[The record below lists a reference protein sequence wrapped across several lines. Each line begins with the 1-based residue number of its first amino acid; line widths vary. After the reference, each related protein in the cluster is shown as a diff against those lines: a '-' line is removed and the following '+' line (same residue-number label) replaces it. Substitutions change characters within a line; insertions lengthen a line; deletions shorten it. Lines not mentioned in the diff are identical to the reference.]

1 MMRILP
7 LPLLL
12 LVFVALFTTARLPQ
26 AVPVANAGP
35 DRTAFTNEVITLDG
49 SASTGA
55 YDGLRPDSDQYSISW
70 SFGYGNWTYQSNLRG
85 PVAYPK
91 AGVYTATLTVC
102 NVAGTCDTDST
113 QIIVSDI
120 PEGTVTTVSDTGN
133 ATTNGTNLC
142 NAITARAGETNPV
155 IQVVAGVTYRMN
167 CTLPTGAARTGSGY
181 MTIRTT
187 GYASLPSGTTRV
199 STIDPNFA
207 TFETAINAAIVTT
220 PATSSTPTHHF
231 RFLGIHWQKADP
243 TVGFIG
249 RAFLDIGHG
258 DETALNQLPH
268 HFIVDR
274 CYFDGGSTTS
284 NTLRGIAI
292 EGSDISV
299 VNSYIYR
306 FKGVALETQGIFI
319 GQGERIGVLN
329 NYVSAASECM
339 LMGGADP
346 RITGHVPTDVVVR
359 RNLMEKDLG
368 WCAFCGSY
376 YGVDFSVKNLW
387 EVKIGLRIS
396 NQGNFYRIHWQEDQ
410 NWAIVVTVRNQD
422 GTAPW
427 SKISYLDFSYN
438 KVNRVGGGSQW
449 LGNDN
454 LNTSQSIDHILFR
467 HVVFS
472 GISYYNGQQNTFTI
486 TQQPGGTPDHLFIVR
501 TSSDSNG
508 VDGQGRWIEFDTS
521 TGFTNCIFVGNV
533 AQGYINAAGF
543 TGDAGM
549 QHACSTSSYS
559 VVKNGF
565 YLPTGTN
572 PTGNT
577 TVATRADVKFTDV
590 ANFDLSLR
598 SDSPFLTTGLGS
610 GREGAD
616 VGAVDTMT
624 VGCVTGLWPDG
635 GTVTISG
642 KVTLG
647 GRVGP

>member
-1 MMRILP
+1 MTRILG
-7 LPLLL
+7 LLL
-12 LVFVALFTTARLPQ
+12 LAITALLTAAHVPQ
-26 AVPVANAGP
+26 TPVANAGP
-35 DRTAFTNEVITLDG
+35 DRTAFVNEVISLDG

-55 YDGLRPDSDQYSISW
+55 FDGLRPDSDQYSISW
-70 SFGYGNWTYQSNLRG
+70 DFGFGGFAYQSNLRG

-91 AGVYTATLTVC
+91 AGVYTAILTVC
-102 NVAGTCDTDST
+102 NAAGTCASDST
-113 QIIVSDI
+113 QITVSEI
-120 PEGTVTTVSDTGN
+120 PEGSVSTVADTGN
-133 ATTNGTNLC
+133 VTTNGTNLC
-142 NAITARAGETNPV
+142 NAITARAGDANPV

-167 CTLPTGAARTGSGY
+167 CVLPAGTARTGSGY
-181 MTIRTT
+181 MTIRST
-187 GYASLPSGTTRV
+187 GYASLPSSTSRV
-199 STIDPNFA
+199 SPSDLNFA
-207 TFETAINAAIVTT
+207 TFETAINAAIISTSV
-220 PATSSTPTHHF
+220 TSSTPTHHF
-231 RFLGIHWQKADP
+231 RFLGIHWQKAVP
-243 TVGFIG
+243 TAEFIG
-249 RAFLDIGHG
+249 RAFIDIGHG
-258 DETALNQLPH
+258 DETALSQLSH

-339 LMGGADP
+339 LTGAPDP
-346 RITGHVPTDVVVR
+346 RITGHVPTDVVLR

-427 SKISYLDFSYN
+427 AKISYLDFSYN

-501 TSSDSNG
+501 TSSDCNG
-508 VDGQGRWIEFDTS
+508 VDGPWRG
-521 TGFTNCIFVGNV
+521 
-533 AQGYINAAGF
+533 
-543 TGDAGM
+543 
-549 QHACSTSSYS
+549 
-559 VVKNGF
+559 
-565 YLPTGTN
+565 
-572 PTGNT
+572 
-577 TVATRADVKFTDV
+577 
-590 ANFDLSLR
+590 
-598 SDSPFLTTGLGS
+598 
-610 GREGAD
+610 
-616 VGAVDTMT
+616 
-624 VGCVTGLWPDG
+624 
-635 GTVTISG
+635 
-642 KVTLG
+642 
-647 GRVGP
+647 